1 MERGWS
7 GLPFRPISEFYTQR
21 FGFKTYKVPV
31 SIAGDCPNR
40 RGLKGMKTCSFCDV
54 WGSAA
59 REESFEMPL
68 NEQIN
73 VFRERIAKK
82 KNAGKFLVY
91 FQAYT
96 STFQDLQSLRRAFEQ
111 AANTQDVVGFVIGTR
126 PDCVSQGV
134 LDLWQ
139 EYQEKLGFIAVE
151 MGVQSFR
158 NDVLEYYR
166 RGHTHEQSLKAI
178 DKIANKTKVDLGIH
192 LIFGAPQESEA
203 DFKNAALIC
212 NDLPISNVKLHNL
225 HVLKNTHLESLW
237 NQGEFRP
244 QSLEEYAE
252 SVRLFLEHLSPRIY
266 IQRLA
271 AYSSRWD
278 ELLAPQWT
286 ADKMRTHQAL
296 VDFLRAKNS
305 VQGLHFQA
313 QTPEDISFKEK
324 LSLRRFKNVTE
335 MPKRP

>member
-7 GLPFRPISEFYTQR
+7 GLPFRPISEFYAQR

-31 SIAGDCPNR
+31 SVAGDCPNR
-40 RGLKGMKTCSFCDV
+40 RGLRGMKTCSFCDV

-59 REESFEMPL
+59 REESFAMSL
-68 NEQIN
+68 NDQIE
-73 VFRERIAKK
+73 VFRKRIQEKK
-82 KNAGKFLVY
+82 KAGKFLIY

-96 STFQDLQSLRRAFEQ
+96 STFQDLQSLRKAFEVSSQ
-111 AANTQDVVGFVIGTR
+111 RPDVVGFVIGTR

-139 EYQEKLGFIAVE
+139 EYQEKLGFVAVE

-158 NDVLEYYR
+158 NDILEYYR
-166 RGHTHEQSLKAI
+166 RGHTQEQSMKAI
-178 DKIANKTKVDLGIH
+178 EKIAKQTQVDLGIH
-192 LIFGAPQESEA
+192 LIFGAPQETPE
-203 DFKNAALIC
+203 DYRQAALLC
-212 NDLPISNVKLHNL
+212 NELPISNVKLHNL
-225 HVLKNTHLESLW
+225 HVLKNTHLETLW
-237 NQGEFRP
+237 NQGEFKP

-252 SVRLFLEHLSPRIY
+252 AVRIFLEHLSPRIF

-305 VQGLHFQA
+305 VQGLHFRA
-313 QTPEDISFKEK
+313 QTPEDKSFQET
-324 LSLRRFKNVTE
+324 LARRRFKNVTE
-335 MPKRP
+335 TTKNP